1 MGVILI
7 LLGILCFP
15 FAVNSPMY
23 VAFGIGF
30 ILWGCH
36 IMPVPKG
43 KSKPGRSGD
52 AHSGGYEGRVHV
64 DRTRFIYDDN
74 GNLLDTEDGSFTESL
89 NGVLRDH
96 EGHEIERDDDGELR
110 LR

>member
-30 ILWGCH
+30 ILWGGH

-43 KSKPGRSGD
+43 KSKPGRS
-52 AHSGGYEGRVHV
+52 
-64 DRTRFIYDDN
+64 
-74 GNLLDTEDGSFTESL
+74 GSFTESL